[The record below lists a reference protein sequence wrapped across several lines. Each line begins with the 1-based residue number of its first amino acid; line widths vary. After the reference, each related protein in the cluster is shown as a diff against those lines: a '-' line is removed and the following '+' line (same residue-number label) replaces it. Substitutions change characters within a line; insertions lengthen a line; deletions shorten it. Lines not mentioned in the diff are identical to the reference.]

1 MKKQIWSI
9 ALAVFAALFVWRYLA
24 VNRQYPPPA
33 IEVYS
38 MNEPMIHN
46 GFEITA
52 TDIKWYDK
60 QFLQQYQDEIF
71 PGAPQKNE
79 KELSVTLS
87 IKNIGDKSARLNTVF
102 YELESFAWRTGI
114 DGDLLN
120 YIEGG
125 EENPEL
131 EPGESTQLELP
142 FRMVSS
148 GFSDE
153 RWNALETEDFQLLI
167 AIYPVKKVFQLSD

>member
-1 MKKQIWSI
+1 MKKRVWII
-9 ALAVFAALFVWRYLA
+9 GLVIFLALFVWRYLA
-24 VNRQYPPPA
+24 VNREYPSPVV
-33 IEVYS
+33 EVYS

-52 TDIKWYDK
+52 TDIKWYDEK
-60 QFLQQYQDEIF
+60 ISQQYRDEIF
-71 PGAPQKNE
+71 PDAPQKEE
-79 KELSVTLS
+79 KRLSVTLS
-87 IKNIGDKSARLNTVF
+87 IKNIGNQRAYLNTVY
-102 YELESFAWRTGI
+102 YELEAFAWRAGI
-114 DGDLLN
+114 DGDFLH

-148 GFSDE
+148 HFPGKQWDE
-153 RWNALETEDFQLLI
+153 LKTEDFQLLI
-167 AIYPVKKVFQLSD
+167 AVYPVKKVFQLSD